1 MLASKCV
8 SLGGTCSGLG
18 DRSSCNTNL
27 KHFEF
32 RSKLMFK
39 IIIKTDVDDPRT
51 LKSTDKVSS
60 CYDSRIKLN
69 CTGTLV
75 RSKDNLEK
83 DATPKKCISLK
94 GTCCSSFGKFFD
106 PRKSPNETYCIEC
119 YSGPV
124 SNGSCGGKLLAT
136 IDYTAKTCTY
146 FGGSCCDDFNG
157 IQQDFFSIVFISVFN
172 VFLCY
177 YTQQNQGAQLSV
189 QGVSPILR
197 LWNATSV
204 TVVRLKLSA
213 DAFSFFQQMS
223 IGIF

>member
-1 MLASKCV
+1 MNCLLRKERAVYLFLIIFAYGTSSIAGKLQYGPCKGKRLDTLAKSQTMSASKCV

-18 DRSSCNTNL
+18 DRSAY
-27 KHFEF
+27 
-32 RSKLMFK
+32 
-39 IIIKTDVDDPRT
+39 VDDPRT
-51 LKSTDKVSS
+51 LKSTDKISS

-69 CTGTLV
+69 CTGTLL

-146 FGGSCCDDFNG
+146 FGGSCCDDFRGGSAFCSRSFPDPETLDCNM
-157 IQQDFFSIVFISVFN
+157 
-172 VFLCY
+172 CY
-177 YTQQNQGAQLSV
+177 TG
-189 QGVSPILR
+189 SPQ
-197 LWNATSV
+197 
-204 TVVRLKLSA
+204 TV
-213 DAFSFFQQMS
+213 
-223 IGIF
+223 G